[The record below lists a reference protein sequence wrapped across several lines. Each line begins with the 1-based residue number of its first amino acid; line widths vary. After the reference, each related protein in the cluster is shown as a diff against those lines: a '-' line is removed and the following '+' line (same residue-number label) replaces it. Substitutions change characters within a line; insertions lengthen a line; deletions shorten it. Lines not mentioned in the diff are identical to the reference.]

1 MNRPGSSAPRRSTG
15 FTLVEVLV
23 ALAVVALAL
32 GALIR
37 TTGQAAD
44 TQYEAEQRTLALW
57 VASNRLAELSLAAGL
72 EAGRSS
78 GRTRMGGRDWRWQ
91 TDISAAPGGEL
102 WRIDVTVA
110 GTALGEGRNA
120 TVAVHTGY
128 LPR

>member
-1 MNRPGSSAPRRSTG
+1 MTPRGPSRRSG

-23 ALAVVALAL
+23 ALVVVALAL
-32 GALIR
+32 GALVR

-44 TQYEAEQRTLALW
+44 TLFDAERRTLALW
-57 VASNRLAELSLAAGL
+57 VASNQLAELTLAPRL
-72 EAGRSS
+72 DAGRRS
-78 GRTRMGGRDWRWQ
+78 GSTRLGDRDWRWQ
-91 TDISAAPGGEL
+91 IDIAPAPGGDL

-110 GTALGEGRNA
+110 GAGDDPGT

>member
-1 MNRPGSSAPRRSTG
+1 MIQRVRHRSGG

-23 ALAVVALAL
+23 ALVVVALAL
-32 GALIR
+32 GALAR

-44 TQYEAEQRTLALW
+44 TLFEAERRTLALW
-57 VASNRLAELSLAAGL
+57 VASNRLAELTL
-72 EAGRSS
+72 EARLEPGRRS
-78 GRTRMGGRDWRWQ
+78 GQTRMGGRDWRWQ
-91 TDISAAPGGEL
+91 TDIAPAPGGDL

-110 GTALGEGRNA
+110 DAGDDRDA